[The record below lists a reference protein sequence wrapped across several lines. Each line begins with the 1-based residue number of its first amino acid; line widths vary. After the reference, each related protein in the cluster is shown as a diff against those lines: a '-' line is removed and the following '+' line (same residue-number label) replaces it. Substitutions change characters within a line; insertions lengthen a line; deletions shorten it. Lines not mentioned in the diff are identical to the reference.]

1 MDILVE
7 ETMRAKEIALS
18 HDYLTKVLDYNSE
31 TGGFIRKIS
40 PSRDIKVGTRAGGAV
55 NKTGYRLIS
64 INNIRYKAGRLAWFY
79 HYGEWPSDEA
89 PQIGHING
97 DRPDGRIANLRQV
110 TDERNSRNQKVRS
123 TNTSGRTGVRFHKPR
138 GKWMA
143 VIRNNGKY
151 ECLGYYAKFEAAVKA
166 REAAEIKYGYT
177 VRKEA

>member
-1 MDILVE
+1 MNILVE

-31 TGGFIRKIS
+31 TGEFTWKIS
-40 PSRDIKVGTRAGGAV
+40 PSRNIKVGIRAGIV

-79 HYGEWPSDEA
+79 HYGEWPSDET
-89 PQIGHING
+89 PQIDHING
-97 DRPDGRIANLRQV
+97 NRSDDRIANLRQV
-110 TDERNSRNQKVRS
+110 TDEQNSRNQKVRS
-123 TNTSGRTGVRFHKPR
+123 TNTSGRTGVQFHKPR
-138 GKWMA
+138 SKWVA

-151 ECLGYYAKFEAAVKA
+151 ECLGYYAKFEDAVKA

-177 VRKEA
+177 VRKEG

>member
-1 MDILVE
+1 MNILVE

-31 TGGFIRKIS
+31 TGEFIWKIS
-40 PSRDIKVGTRAGGAV
+40 PSRNIKVGTRAGVV

-79 HYGEWPSDEA
+79 HYGEWPSDET
-89 PQIGHING
+89 PQIDHING
-97 DRPDGRIANLRQV
+97 NRSDDRIANLRQV
-110 TDERNSRNQKVRS
+110 TDEQNSRNQKVRS
-123 TNTSGRTGVRFHKPR
+123 TNTSGRTGVQFHKPR

-151 ECLGYYAKFEAAVKA
+151 ECLGYFNTFEEAVAARK
-166 REAAEIKYGYT
+166 AAEIKYNYT
-177 VRKEA
+177 QPKK